1 MPDKTVITSADAPA
15 AIGPYSQAVR
25 TGDLL
30 FASGQLG
37 VDPATGEIV
46 PGCAGCQTRQVLTNV
61 TAVLAEAGLTLDNV
75 VKCTVFLSDMENFQK
90 MNTVYSEFFTEPF
103 PARSTFQVA
112 ALPLG
117 ALVEIEIV
125 ATCK

>member
-1 MPDKTVITSADAPA
+1 MPKEVIATDNAPA

-25 TGDLL
+25 AGDML

-37 VDPATGEIV
+37 IDPQTGELV

-61 TAVLAEAGLTLDNV
+61 TAVLEAAGMTLDNV
-75 VKCTVFLSDMENFQK
+75 VKCSVFLADMADFGK
-90 MNTVYSEFFTEPF
+90 MNGVYEEFFAEPY

-112 ALPLG
+112 ALPKD

-125 ATCK
+125 AVAG